1 VAAEASQVA
10 GLTAV
15 AGLVLRSLL
24 PTLGISTMHSLAFV
38 ESATAAGASVV
49 ALLSVVVAR
58 MTRDRRLLM
67 AGRAWAFFGL
77 VVMPLTSVSDSGS
90 APGPWSAA
98 SAASTAVF
106 LALFAHATWDYPV
119 RWSHRRRLASAGTL
133 GLALAVLAAVQV
145 PVATLGRV
153 AVDSADLTFVVGWAL
168 LAGRCVT
175 RGMRRGEPVW
185 WRSGFA
191 LGIVAAGQLVSVLDA
206 ADPAQGRTILHFP
219 ALRMLGLLA
228 LAAGLTRY
236 TRRLVRD
243 RRDREAERAEEAALA
258 AHAQAQRSHEIR
270 NVVSNLSAITA
281 LLAPSGSDL
290 PQRAVSFDMN
300 VAVADPGSIKEIV
313 SSEFARLHSLLES
326 SSAGHESAGA
336 PVDRVLTRLVT
347 LRRLTGSVITLR
359 CPPGLLAALPAATLA
374 QVVTNLLANC
384 ARHAPG
390 AEIHV
395 SARANDG
402 ICVIEVTDAGPGL
415 LALQGETA
423 TTGSGLGLELS
434 SRLIGDFGGTL
445 QLMPAERFPS
455 GTTARLCLPMVDGVD
470 AGYPTDA
477 NDRSA
482 DLQMAR

>member
-1 VAAEASQVA
+1 
-10 GLTAV
+10 
-15 AGLVLRSLL
+15 
-24 PTLGISTMHSLAFV
+24 
-38 ESATAAGASVV
+38 
-49 ALLSVVVAR
+49 
-58 MTRDRRLLM
+58 
-67 AGRAWAFFGL
+67 
-77 VVMPLTSVSDSGS
+77 
-90 APGPWSAA
+90 
-98 SAASTAVF
+98 
-106 LALFAHATWDYPV
+106 
-119 RWSHRRRLASAGTL
+119 
-133 GLALAVLAAVQV
+133 
-145 PVATLGRV
+145 
-153 AVDSADLTFVVGWAL
+153 
-168 LAGRCVT
+168 
-175 RGMRRGEPVW
+175 
-185 WRSGFA
+185 
-191 LGIVAAGQLVSVLDA
+191 
-206 ADPAQGRTILHFP
+206 
-219 ALRMLGLLA
+219 MLGLLA
-228 LAAGLTRY
+228 LAAGLTGY

-243 RRDREAERAEEAALA
+243 RRDREAERAEKAALA

-290 PQRAVSFDMN
+290 PQRAVGFDLN
-300 VAVADPGSIKEIV
+300 VAAADPGSIKEIV

-326 SSAGHESAGA
+326 SSAGHDSGGA

-347 LRRLTGSVITLR
+347 LRRLTGSVITLS

-402 ICVIEVTDAGPGL
+402 ICVIEVADAGPGL

-434 SRLIGDFGGTL
+434 SRLIGDLGGTL

-455 GTTARLCLPMVDGVD
+455 GTTARLCLPMVDGVE
-470 AGYPTDA
+470 AGRPTDVH
-477 NDRSA
+477 DRSA